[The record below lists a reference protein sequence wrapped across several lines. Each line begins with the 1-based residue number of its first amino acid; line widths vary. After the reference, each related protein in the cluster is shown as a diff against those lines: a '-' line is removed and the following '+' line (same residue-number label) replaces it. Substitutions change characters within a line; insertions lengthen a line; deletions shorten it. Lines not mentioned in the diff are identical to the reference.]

1 MLRALIFDFDGLI
14 IDTETPEV
22 EIWREVFQEHGAVFP
37 DEYWINAIGRGADQ
51 ILETPVQVL
60 VRCCPNPIEAEK
72 VKADHHRRVMAAI
85 EAQPPRPGIVAL
97 LEDAKACGLKLGI
110 ASSSKHPWVDGHLAR
125 GGLEGYFDA
134 ITCADDVARAKPFP
148 DLYLKACERLGVE
161 PGEAVAIEDSPNGI
175 AAARAAGVF
184 VTTYPN
190 PLTRLLDISTADH
203 RVETLEGVTCV
214 ALGALL
220 ERRA

>member
-14 IDTETPEV
+14 VDTETPEV
-22 EIWREVFQEHGAVFP
+22 EIWREVFLEHGTVFP

-51 ILETPVQVL
+51 ILETPAQVL
-60 VRCCPNPIEAEK
+60 QRCCSTPIEAAV

-85 EAQPPRPGIVAL
+85 NAQPPRPGIVAL
-97 LEDAKACGLKLGI
+97 LEDARKCGLKVGV
-110 ASSSKHPWVDGHLAR
+110 ASSSKHAWVDGHLAR
-125 GGLEGYFDA
+125 LGLADRFDA

-148 DLYLKACERLGVE
+148 DLYLKACERLGVA
-161 PGEAVAIEDSPNGI
+161 PSEAVAIEDSPNGI

-190 PLTRLLDISTADH
+190 TLTRLLDISVADH
-203 RVETLEGVTCV
+203 RVETLEGVTC
-214 ALGALL
+214 AILGDLL
-220 ERRA
+220 QRRA